1 MEVSPDDPKGIGLR
15 EYATFLHTELVRS
28 ATWLSSPRAAEAAA
42 VIVEEYL
49 IALAQR
55 GGTTTVEDESRACAG
70 RGYVSIAGDYMRAH
84 FEEPI
89 AIADLA
95 RSIGVNLRS
104 LQMAFRKHRG
114 CSPRETLNRMRLE
127 EVKRRLLDDRQAV
140 SVSTAAF
147 DCGFTHLGRF
157 STLYRET
164 FGELPSE
171 TLRSSGK

>member
-1 MEVSPDDPKGIGLR
+1 MPIVEDDGCASAGHGYVSH
-15 EYATFLHTELVRS
+15 A
-28 ATWLSSPRAAEAAA
+28 
-42 VIVEEYL
+42 EEYL
-49 IALAQR
+49 
-55 GGTTTVEDESRACAG
+55 
-70 RGYVSIAGDYMRAH
+70 RAH

-89 AIADLA
+89 AMADLA

-114 CSPRETLNRMRLE
+114 CSPREALNRMRLE

-140 SVSTAAF
+140 SVSAAAF

-157 STLYRET
+157 STLYRKT

-171 TLRSSGK
+171 TLRRNATESA